1 MTTMM
6 GKRGFTLVELMLV
19 IVIIGIVAAIALPS
33 YSRYLRT
40 SARADAQSQMLKIA
54 GDLERWRSKNLSYA
68 GFVPENGYASSTLVN
83 ATTDPIQITV
93 ADTSTTTNAIIYL
106 PKGSTS
112 SNFKYQLALL
122 DGGDRDESLIT
133 STSISTAGQ
142 RWILVA
148 QPNTSNATLSLA
160 SRLVLSS
167 QGVRCMTDTAVSN
180 LAMKSNISGSG
191 SDASLCV
198 GTSLA
203 W

>member
-33 YSRYLRT
+33 YSRYFRT

-68 GFVPENGYASSTLVN
+68 GFTPENGFV
-83 ATTDPIQITV
+83 V
-93 ADTSTTTNAIIYL
+93 DTSITAATNAVIYV

-112 SNFKYQLALL
+112 ANYKYKIALL
-122 DGGDRDESLIT
+122 DGSVRTAPLTTT
-133 STSISTAGQ
+133 STVTAGQ
-142 RWILVA
+142 LWIMVA
-148 QPNTSNATLSLA
+148 QPNTTNASLSLA

-167 QGVRCMTDTAVSN
+167 QGVRCMTDTAVSDST
-180 LAMKSNISGSG
+180 MKSNIAGSG
-191 SDASLCV
+191 TDSALCV